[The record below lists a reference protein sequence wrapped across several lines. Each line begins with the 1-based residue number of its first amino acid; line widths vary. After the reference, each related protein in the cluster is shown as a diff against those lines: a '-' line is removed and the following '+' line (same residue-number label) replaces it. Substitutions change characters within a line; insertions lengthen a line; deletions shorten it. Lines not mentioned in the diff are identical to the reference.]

1 MPATA
6 AATAITMGMRMTT
19 DMNPMTYRLATWLSP
34 AFPVGAYTY
43 SSGLEY
49 AVEAGMVGDGDALL
63 DWVAGIV
70 REGSGRVDA
79 TLFRQAHAAAMA
91 GDMER
96 LAGIAEWGD
105 AMRATSEAALE
116 SSAQGEAFLA
126 TLREAWP
133 HDGLDDLAAM
143 LSAMGRKPAY
153 SIAVG
158 AACGFHGVAL
168 QPALTAF
175 LHAVAANLVSAGVRL
190 IPLGQTEGQ
199 RITAALEPI
208 VAEAACA
215 TLERDITDIGAA
227 TAMVDWTSM
236 RHETQYTRLF
246 RS

>member
-1 MPATA
+1 MPAMA

-19 DMNPMTYRLATWLSP
+19 DANPMIYRLATWLSP

-63 DWVAGIV
+63 DWIAGIV
-70 REGSGRVDA
+70 RVGSGRVDA
-79 TLFRQAHAAAMA
+79 TLFRQAHDAAMA

-158 AACGFHGVAL
+158 AACGFHGVAR

-208 VAEAACA
+208 VAEAAGA